1 MRPMIPAFEFR
12 RRARVAMKNWMPI
25 LLVVMLIASLPSLI
39 SQTVTMITGAD
50 PTVLLNGLSDQVM
63 QLAEKYGM
71 NQAGS
76 VMGEV
81 VIDQAQ
87 LEADTQALIE
97 RYVQDVETFTREKYP
112 IILGLS
118 LMVMVTSPVLTLG
131 MINAMLHALR
141 KQEVT
146 VSLAL
151 SRVRYFLK
159 ALGLELL
166 MALKLF
172 AWTLPG
178 LALMIAA
185 CFLPEALMLGVMLIG
200 LVLMLVLT
208 IIAAYRY
215 AMVTCLL
222 ADDPTVGLRDCFRR
236 SCAIMKQRKLELF
249 GLEISFI
256 GWWLLLS
263 LVKSMLMIF
272 GMVIGSTLGMFAAL
286 FLSVYTNCAQVA
298 FYLEYSGAPQG
309 DADAEQM
316 PEMAEMNP

>member
-1 MRPMIPAFEFR
+1 MRKQVPAFEFR

-25 LLVVMLIASLPSLI
+25 LLVVMLIAMLPSLI

-50 PTVLLNGLSDQVM
+50 PTVLLSGLYDQVI
-63 QLAEKYGM
+63 QLVEKYGLDQSG
-71 NQAGS
+71 N
-76 VMGEV
+76 VMGEGI
-81 VIDQAQ
+81 IDQAQ

-97 RYVQDVETFTREKYP
+97 RFTQEVENFTREKYP

-118 LMVMVTSPVLTLG
+118 LMVLIAAPVLNLG

-151 SRVRYFLK
+151 SRLRYFLK

-172 AWTLPG
+172 AWSLPG
-178 LALMIAA
+178 LALMIVAF
-185 CFLPEALMLGVMLIG
+185 FLSNS
-200 LVLMLVLT
+200 LMLVTMLAAT
-208 IIAAYRY
+208 VLMAVLMVMAAYRY
-215 AMVTCLL
+215 AMVTCIL
-222 ADDPTVGLRDCFRR
+222 ADDPTAGLRDCFRR
-236 SCAIMKQRKLELF
+236 SCTIMKQRKLELF

-263 LVKSMLMIF
+263 FVQGMLLVF
-272 GMVIGSTLGMFAAL
+272 GQVIGSTLGMFASL
-286 FLSVYTNCAQVA
+286 FLTVYTNCAQVA

-309 DADAEQM
+309 DAGAEQM